1 MKIGIMQP
9 YFLPY
14 IGYFQLINSVDKFV
28 IYDDVQYIKRGWIN
42 KNKMLVNNNATNFIL
57 SIKNDS
63 YDLNINER
71 CFSDNLEVEIK
82 KLLKGIERAYKKAP
96 YFNQV
101 IPLIIKI
108 FNYDT
113 NKNISNFI
121 FNSLEIVS
129 NYIGI
134 ETELIKSSKIE
145 KYKELKGQTKII
157 DIVKRVRGDTYIN
170 SIGGVKLYS
179 KDIFKENDIKL
190 KFIKSNNIEY
200 KQFNEKFIP
209 NLSILDVLMFNSAE
223 KVKEFLDE
231 YELL

>member
-14 IGYFQLINSVDKFV
+14 IGYFKLINSVDQFI
-28 IYDDVQYIKRGWIN
+28 IYDDVQYIKSGWIN
-42 KNKMLVNNNATNFIL
+42 RNKMLVNNNATNFIL

-63 YDLNINER
+63 YNLNINER
-71 CFSDNLEVEIK
+71 YFSDNLEREIK
-82 KLLKGIERAYKKAP
+82 KLLKGIEIAYKKAP

-108 FNYDT
+108 FDYDT
-113 NKNISNFI
+113 NQNISNFI
-121 FNSLEIVS
+121 FSSLKIVS

-134 ETELIKSSKIE
+134 QTEFIKSSKIE

-157 DIVKRVRGDTYIN
+157 DIVKRVKGDTYIN
-170 SIGGVKLYS
+170 SIGGVELYS

-190 KFIKSNNIEY
+190 KFIKSNHIEY
-200 KQFNEKFIP
+200 KQFNERFIP
-209 NLSILDVLMFNSAE
+209 NLSILDVLMFNSTE
-223 KVKEFLDE
+223 KIKEFINE
-231 YELL
+231 

>member
-108 FNYDT
+108 Y
-113 NKNISNFI
+113 
-121 FNSLEIVS
+121 
-129 NYIGI
+129 
-134 ETELIKSSKIE
+134 
-145 KYKELKGQTKII
+145 Q
-157 DIVKRVRGDTYIN
+157 
-170 SIGGVKLYS
+170 
-179 KDIFKENDIKL
+179 
-190 KFIKSNNIEY
+190 
-200 KQFNEKFIP
+200 
-209 NLSILDVLMFNSAE
+209 IL
-223 KVKEFLDE
+223 FLTV
-231 YELL
+231 